1 MKRLVALIATAAMTL
16 LIAVG
21 TASANTY
28 SVTGPTLA
36 SGGPSPFPSGCGGP
50 GEGFHTP
57 SEVAGVNFPDT
68 EVEPWFVVNPQ
79 DPQDLAGFWQQDRWS
94 DGGAHGL
101 VAGVSHDGGTSW
113 SKSWPAFS
121 NCAGGTAANGGDYER
136 SSDPWLSWSPSPP
149 ATTWARCW
157 RTPA

>member
-1 MKRLVALIATAAMTL
+1 MKRLVALVAAAMLTL
-16 LIAVG
+16 FIAIG
-21 TASANTY
+21 PAAANTY

-50 GEGFHTP
+50 GEGFHTAT
-57 SEVAGVNFPDT
+57 EVAGVNFPDT
-68 EVEPWFVVNPQ
+68 EIEPWFVVNPQ

-113 SKSWPAFS
+113 S
-121 NCAGGTAANGGDYER
+121 
-136 SSDPWLSWSPSPP
+136 
-149 ATTWARCW
+149 
-157 RTPA
+157 